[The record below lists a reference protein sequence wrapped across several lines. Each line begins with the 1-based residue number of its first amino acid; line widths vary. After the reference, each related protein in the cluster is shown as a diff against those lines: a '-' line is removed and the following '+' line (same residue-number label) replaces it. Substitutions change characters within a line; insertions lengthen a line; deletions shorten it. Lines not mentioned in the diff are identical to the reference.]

1 MKAAG
6 WIALVLVVAGSLGA
20 SAQCNCGAAVDP
32 NCFLKFKTNET
43 IEFSV
48 IAPVDYFMHY
58 QTTVSPQIFGWR
70 VEDTEGNVVRMEILP
85 GGARSRLTIM
95 EWDLYNTNGCIV
107 DPGFYQI
114 IVMTTASDVSYQVFV
129 EEACHSFCACACGC
143 YTPPVCCSSS
153 CCPPFG
159 ELYLSL
165 DVGEVRPCN
174 GLTFSITIRFEC
186 EEEAP

>member
-6 WIALVLVVAGSLGA
+6 WIALVLVVAGTFGA
-20 SAQCNCGAAVDP
+20 WAQCGCGTDVDP

-48 IAPVDYFMHY
+48 IAPIDYFTHY

-70 VEDTEGNVVRMEILP
+70 VEDAEGSVVRMEIFP
-85 GGARSRLTIM
+85 GGPRSRLTVM
-95 EWDLYNTNGCIV
+95 EWDLTNTDGYIV
-107 DPGFYQI
+107 DPGFYQV

-129 EEACHSFCACACGC
+129 EEACRSFSPCACNNCAPCVFDSPC
-143 YTPPVCCSSS
+143 R
-153 CCPPFG
+153 PPFG

-165 DVGEVRPCN
+165 DVGEVRACN
-174 GLTFSITIRFEC
+174 ALRFSITITFEC